1 MVDMILTLAQDTIRD
16 DILQWRLL
24 SKGGAPPHQL
34 REILLGILA
43 LVDDELDQYPVELHP
58 GVFFSGRTV
67 MGSRGTRPIV
77 RLYLHKLHKYLALMD
92 SKNLPR

>member
-1 MVDMILTLAQDTIRD
+1 MTDMILTLAQDTVRD

-43 LVDDELDQYPVELHP
+43 LVDDELDRYPPELHP
-58 GVFFSGRTV
+58 KQFFSGRTV
-67 MGSRGTRPIV
+67 MGSRGTRPVV
-77 RLYLHKLHKYLALMD
+77 RLYLHKLHKYLSLMD
-92 SKNLPR
+92 SKNLSR